1 MAIKI
6 GSKAV
11 NVLNGGAGNDFL
23 LCFFGTNTLNGG
35 AGNDSLFG
43 GSGKDT
49 LRGGAGSDRI
59 YAGSGND
66 TIIHDVVHDQG
77 KFDIYDG
84 GRGID
89 TLILEVSQSFLARA
103 DVQTALNAVTSKAL
117 PAGTQFSFGGY
128 VPGWNL
134 TIKGIEKL
142 VIKIKGVPVSPS
154 IAIDDVINTQED
166 TPFVIPAA
174 QLLANDK
181 GGNAILS
188 VDYTGS
194 GNLTFSNGVIT
205 YVPVNNYHGT
215 DTFKYTIANGLGGT
229 SVATVTLHV
238 NSVNDEPI
246 AVDDGFSTSGELVI
260 STNDLLTN
268 DTDADGD
275 SLSITD
281 ITGGNGTIEL
291 LRDAT
296 GAITGVK
303 YIPTSSFSGQT
314 TMTYTLTDGHTD
326 AQGTILINVT
336 SSNNGNS
343 GGGDDNGSGPGNGGN
358 NGSGDDGSAP
368 GGGSNNGNGNDGSA
382 TSGSGVNTGNDGSA
396 TAGSGVNTGSD
407 GSATAGSGVNTGN
420 DGSATSG
427 SGVNTGND
435 GSATAGSGVNT
446 GGDGTATA
454 GTAVSTTAGTAVS
467 TGSDGT
473 ATAGTAVSTTAGNA
487 VSTGS
492 DGTAT
497 AGTAVSTTAGTAVST
512 GSDGTATAGTAVSTT
527 AGTAVSTGSDGTA
540 TVDSG
545 VSIGSVATANTTLTT
560 GNTTTISVSDTAS
573 VTTGTLTTS
582 TDAVISQV
590 ITGYAVTDETQ
601 WQVGSALDSSSNDEL
616 GVLGVY
622 TVHDELWAG

>member
-35 AGNDSLFG
+35 AGNDILFG

-66 TIIHDVVHDQG
+66 TIIHNVVHDQG

-142 VIKIKGVPVSPS
+142 VIKIKEVPVSPS
-154 IAIDDVINTQED
+154 IAINDVINTQED

-188 VDYTGS
+188 VAYTGS
-194 GNLTFSNGVIT
+194 GNLSFSNGVIT

-215 DTFKYTIANGLGGT
+215 DTFKYTIANGLGGK

-246 AVDDGFSTSGELVI
+246 AVDDGFSTSGELII

-275 SLSITD
+275 SLSISD

-296 GAITGVK
+296 GVITGVK
-303 YIPTSSFSGQT
+303 YIPTPTFSGQT
-314 TMTYTLTDGHTD
+314 TLTYTLTDGHTD
-326 AQGTILINVT
+326 AQGTIRINVT

-343 GGGDDNGSGPGNGGN
+343 GVGNNGNGSGNGD
-358 NGSGDDGSAP
+358 NGSGDDGSSP
-368 GGGSNNGNGNDGSA
+368 GGSNNNGNDGSA
-382 TSGSGVNTGNDGSA
+382 TSGSGVSTGSDGSA
-396 TAGSGVNTGSD
+396 TSGSGVSTGSDGSATSGSGVSTGSD
-407 GSATAGSGVNTGN
+407 GSATAGSGVSTGS
-420 DGSATSG
+420 DGS
-427 SGVNTGND
+427 
-435 GSATAGSGVNT
+435 
-446 GGDGTATA
+446 ATA
-454 GTAVSTTAGTAVS
+454 GTAVSTGSDATTTAGTAVS
-467 TGSDGT
+467 TGSDAT
-473 ATAGTAVSTTAGNA
+473 ATTTAA
-487 VSTGS
+487 
-492 DGTAT
+492 
-497 AGTAVSTTAGTAVST
+497 
-512 GSDGTATAGTAVSTT
+512 
-527 AGTAVSTGSDGTA
+527 TA
-540 TVDSG
+540 TV
-545 VSIGSVATANTTLTT
+545 
-560 GNTTTISVSDTAS
+560 SVSDTVSDSTVA
-573 VTTGTLTTS
+573 TATLATS
-582 TDAVISQV
+582 TDAVLSQI

-601 WQVGSALDSSSNDEL
+601 WQAGSSLDTSSNDEL

>member
-154 IAIDDVINTQED
+154 IAINDVINTQED
-166 TPFVIPAA
+166 TPFVIPVA

-194 GNLTFSNGVIT
+194 GNLSFSNGVIT
-205 YVPVNNYHGT
+205 YVPVSNYHGT
-215 DTFKYTIANGLGGT
+215 DTFKYTIANGLGGK

-246 AVDDGFSTSGELVI
+246 AVDDGFSTSGELII

-275 SLSITD
+275 SLSIID

-303 YIPTSSFSGQT
+303 YIPTPSFSGQT
-314 TMTYTLTDGHTD
+314 ALTYTLTDGHTD

-343 GGGDDNGSGPGNGGN
+343 SGGDDNGSGPGNGGN

-368 GGGSNNGNGNDGSA
+368 GGGSNNGNGNDGSTTA
-382 TSGSGVNTGNDGSA
+382 GGGTGTGNDGSA
-396 TAGSGVNTGSD
+396 TSGSGVSTGSD
-407 GSATAGSGVNTGN
+407 GSATAGSGVSTG
-420 DGSATSG
+420 S
-427 SGVNTGND
+427 D
-435 GSATAGSGVNT
+435 GSATAGSGVST
-446 GGDGTATA
+446 GSDGSATA
-454 GTAVSTTAGTAVS
+454 GSGVS
-467 TGSDGT
+467 TGSD
-473 ATAGTAVSTTAGNA
+473 
-487 VSTGS
+487 
-492 DGTAT
+492 
-497 AGTAVSTTAGTAVST
+497 
-512 GSDGTATAGTAVSTT
+512 
-527 AGTAVSTGSDGTA
+527 
-540 TVDSG
+540 
-545 VSIGSVATANTTLTT
+545 
-560 GNTTTISVSDTAS
+560 
-573 VTTGTLTTS
+573 
-582 TDAVISQV
+582 
-590 ITGYAVTDETQ
+590 
-601 WQVGSALDSSSNDEL
+601 
-616 GVLGVY
+616 
-622 TVHDELWAG
+622 